1 MNLKMPT
8 DLDPRIEGPRP
19 HEAAVPVAQP
29 MPTLAQQGVPTRR
42 TVAVPQLPKTPGRG
56 Q

>member
-1 MNLKMPT
+1 MKMQLPT
-8 DLDPRIEGPRP
+8 DLDPRLEGPRP
-19 HEAAVPVAQP
+19 HEAAAPVAQP

-42 TVAVPQLPKTPGRG
+42 VVTAPLPKTPRRG